1 MRATDPSLAT
11 SLCGIALSDPVLAAS
26 GTLSREPI
34 EGNPPARLYET
45 QAGMVNSVGFQN
57 VGVRAFVRD
66 KLPGLADPAPLAEV
80 VSAVRPGVRCPR
92 LGADFGGLSAPA
104 IKPIALRMVYQAA
117 RAVKIPV
124 AGMGDISTGRD
135 AAEFMIAGASA
146 VQVGTANSGT
156 RPCRC
161 ASRRNWRA

>member
-1 MRATDPSLAT
+1 VRATDPSLAT
-11 SLCGIALSDPVLAAS
+11 SLCGIAPRNPVPAAS
-26 GTLSREPI
+26 GTLSSKPI
-34 EGNPPARLYET
+34 EGNPPARLYGT
-45 QAGMVNSVGFQN
+45 S
-57 VGVRAFVRD
+57 GVRR
-66 KLPGLADPAPLAEV
+66 P
-80 VSAVRPGVRCPR
+80 RPGA
-92 LGADFGGLSAPA
+92 GFGGLSAPA
-104 IKPIALRMVYQAA
+104 IKPIALRMVYQAV

-156 RPCRC
+156 RACRC